1 MIIGLLI
8 RNFKT
13 YQATNYIPLSNGKQF
28 SALVGENGAGKSS
41 VLEALDSFFNN
52 SDWNLH
58 HSIISKGY
66 SEREPFICPIFLI
79 KKSSLPKLDNH
90 QWFIERASEL
100 TWNANPSEFNG
111 SNKAHAE
118 LFQQHRETLAE
129 EGYSLETHY
138 LFPLGLKKTSKHA
151 LPVTSFSIFDSL
163 PAYHSLTTNYSTS
176 KDAISLLQQ
185 RIFNYYKYIYLPAD
199 INFKEYT
206 KIEGQTIQALLGQKL
221 ETIVRE
227 FIKKE
232 AISDIN
238 SKLNTFLEQ
247 ISTKLGDYVYKK
259 PAQKQNLVNQSH
271 LTQKV
276 IEAYF
281 ESKVLN
287 KKSGRDTTPVSDL
300 SSGEKRQALIDVAKA
315 FLIGNTAPKNQEVIL
330 AIDEPELSLHVSSCF
345 GQFEKLK
352 DITRSGVQCLIT
364 THWYGFMPIIS
375 DGVAIYCPKSEH
387 APQMLDLRCFRE
399 DIKKLK
405 IHTKGELPI
414 ELELKGFNDLVQS
427 IIASITGSN
436 YRWLICE
443 GSSDKIYLDHY
454 LDSEDI
460 FVVPVGGAPT
470 VKKIFNYL
478 NLALED
484 SRTDVKGRVFFL
496 IDTDK
501 KFESFLGK
509 DSIEGI
515 QIRRLK
521 NNETTF
527 RTDLLKTSDSE
538 FSPATVIEDTLNSI
552 TFTMCLASFAGD
564 PKYSELLKEIQF
576 PDKPSEKDWPS
587 SLALDLTGSGRRLL
601 EQLFDLP
608 GFKVNFALQYCKLD
622 GGKARPAW
630 IEEIASFLRVPHTKR
645 RSSRPAKQ
653 KTSDKS
659 RQG

>member
-1 MIIGLLI
+1 MIVGLLI

-13 YQATNYIPLSNGKQF
+13 YQATNYIPLSNGKKF

-41 VLEALDSFFNN
+41 VLEALNSFFNN
-52 SDWNLH
+52 AEWNPH
-58 HSIISKGY
+58 HSISKGY

-79 KKSSLPKLDNH
+79 KKTSLPKLDEY
-90 QWFIERASEL
+90 QWFIEKASDL
-100 TWNANPSEFNG
+100 TWNANPSDFHG
-111 SNKAHAE
+111 SNKIHAE
-118 LFQQHRETLAE
+118 LFRQHRDVLAA
-129 EGYSLETHY
+129 EGHNQDTHY
-138 LFPLGLKKTSKHA
+138 LFPLGLKKTSKHS
-151 LPVTSFSIFDSL
+151 LPATSFSIFDSL
-163 PAYHSLTTNYSTS
+163 PTYHSLTTNYSRS
-176 KDAISLLQQ
+176 KNAITLLQQ
-185 RIFNYYKYIYLPAD
+185 RILNYYKYIYLPAD

-232 AISDIN
+232 AISEIN
-238 SKLNTFLEQ
+238 NKLNTFLEQ
-247 ISTKLGDYVYKK
+247 ISAKLGEYVYKK

-287 KKSGRDTTPVSDL
+287 KKAGRETTPVSDL

-315 FLIGNTAPKNQEVIL
+315 FLTGNTAPKNQEVIL

-352 DITRSGVQCLIT
+352 DITGSGVQCLIT

-405 IHTKGELPI
+405 VHTKGELPI

-454 LDSEDI
+454 LGSEDI
-460 FVVPVGGAPT
+460 FIVPVGGAPT

-478 NLALED
+478 TLALED
-484 SRTDVKGRVFFL
+484 SKTDVKGRVFFL

-501 KFESFLGK
+501 RFESFPGK
-509 DSIEGI
+509 DSIEGV
-515 QIRRLK
+515 QIRRIK
-521 NNETTF
+521 NNETSF
-527 RTDLLKTSDSE
+527 RTDLLKTSDSD
-538 FSPATVIEDTLNSI
+538 FFPATVIEDTLDSTAFI
-552 TFTMCLASFAGD
+552 KCLASFSGNANF
-564 PKYSELLKEIQF
+564 PTSLKGIQH
-576 PDKPSEKDWPS
+576 PAKPSEKNWPS
-587 SLALDLTGSGRRLL
+587 SLALDLPGSGRRQL
-601 EQLFDLP
+601 EQLFELP
-608 GFKVNFALQYCKLD
+608 GFKVTFALRYCELD
-622 GGKARPAW
+622 TGKKRPAW
-630 IEEIASFLRVPHTKR
+630 VEDIASFLQVPLTQR
-645 RSSRPAKQ
+645 RTSRPAKQ
-653 KTSDKS
+653 KSSDKS
-659 RQG
+659 RQTL